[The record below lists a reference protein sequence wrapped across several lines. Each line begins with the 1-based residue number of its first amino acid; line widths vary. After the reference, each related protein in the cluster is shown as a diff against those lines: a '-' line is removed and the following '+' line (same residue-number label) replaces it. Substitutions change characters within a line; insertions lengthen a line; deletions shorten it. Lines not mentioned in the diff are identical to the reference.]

1 MRKLISDT
9 ARWGELTVGPRII
22 DRTVQKRMKS
32 ALQKIRSGQFARE
45 FIREMKPPRTRYAQ
59 LLPGRRK
66 ASNRKGGRA
75 IARNDGLARKNV
87 IRVRAATMAARDY
100 RRNRRSFGYCPVR
113 WPKISSAPWVV
124 GIAASRSQ
132 GCGMREFPVTV

>member
-1 MRKLISDT
+1 MGRADGWAEDHRSNCAKADEIS
-9 ARWGELTVGPRII
+9 AAKNSLWP
-22 DRTVQKRMKS
+22 
-32 ALQKIRSGQFARE
+32 IRAGIYSRNEISPHTLRE
-45 FIREMKPPRTRYAQ
+45 IAS
-59 LLPGRRK
+59 GRRK

-87 IRVRAATMAARDY
+87 NRVRAAATAARDY

-124 GIAASRSQ
+124 GIAANRSQ